1 LLKFSIGPAT
11 KRTPVGYDVN
21 DIGIIINILFNLYI
35 IYSKYTTPIK
45 LQCSFAFLDSRY
57 VTLVGIC
64 WNGTGKSKE
73 KVNSLESYQVQIQSK
88 LNQKH

>member
-1 LLKFSIGPAT
+1 LECQQKVNTLIHYNKLWLLK
-11 KRTPVGYDVN
+11 YY
-21 DIGIIINILFNLYI
+21 NLYI
-35 IYSKYTTPIK
+35 IYSKYITPIK

-57 VTLVGIC
+57 VTLVGTC